1 MKRKIKSY
9 PKITNKQAK
18 KGSKISVPAK
28 KAAEKELN
36 KAQKRLATAK
46 ERLRVI
52 KIIEQKNKKEKN
64 ES

>member
-28 KAAEKELN
+28 KL
-36 KAQKRLATAK
+36 QR
-46 ERLRVI
+46 
-52 KIIEQKNKKEKN
+52 KN
-64 ES
+64 